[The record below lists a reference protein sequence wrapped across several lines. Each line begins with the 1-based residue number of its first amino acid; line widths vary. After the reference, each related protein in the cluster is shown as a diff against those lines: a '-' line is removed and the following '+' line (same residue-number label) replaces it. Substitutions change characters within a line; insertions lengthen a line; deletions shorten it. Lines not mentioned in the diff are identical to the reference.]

1 MVTRNPCL
9 HPGDIK
15 VVQAV
20 DIKDVFDH
28 FLNVIVFPKAG
39 NIPIT
44 NQMAGGDLDGDQYF
58 ITWDKN
64 LIPEQSYKSFA
75 YHESPPK

>member
-15 VVQAV
+15 VLKAV
-20 DIKDVFDH
+20 NVPDKFDD

-39 NIPIT
+39 DVPIT
-44 NQMAGGDLDGDQYF
+44 N
-58 ITWDKN
+58 
-64 LIPEQSYKSFA
+64 
-75 YHESPPK
+75 